1 MVRVGSGSRIM
12 DQDQDQGTGDVRV
25 PLLQLGEGD
34 SHRLGAADGSR
45 DHPRMHVAEDVDF

>member
-1 MVRVGSGSRIM
+1 M